1 MATRPQEMLLE
12 LLSVEEASEQGHL
25 GWYLDESGTLRH
37 VDISEGEYIA
47 AQRSFHADEGAMVT
61 IAR

>member
-1 MATRPQEMLLE
+1 MGTTSQETLLK
-12 LLSVEEASEQGHL
+12 LLSVEEAGVEGHL

-37 VDISEGEYIA
+37 VYISEGEYIA